1 MKGSLG
7 SIKDLK
13 NKNQAI
19 LDSIPEEC
27 ELTLEH
33 VQVHLASAEEAE
45 EDDKD
50 QFIHDLDL
58 AGRILLSMVYKMEL
72 AEGRYN

>member
-1 MKGSLG
+1 MSNL
-7 SIKDLK
+7 DELK
-13 NKNQAI
+13 KRNQRI

-33 VQVHLASAEEAE
+33 VQVHLASAKEMEEQDPE
-45 EDDKD
+45 
-50 QFIHDLDL
+50 QFAHDLSL
-58 AGRILLSMVYKMEL
+58 AGRILQSMVFKIDL